1 MAATNRSELETTV
14 VPLADEGIARFAEL
28 EAQLPILLEQ
38 LRAAQPCGPGTGR
51 TIPQAP
57 GVYLFSE
64 LGQPIYVGQTRTLRR
79 RRSQHTRANSRHNEA
94 TLAFIF
100 AKAAAQRPEISLR
113 RTRKDLGEDASF
125 ALLFSKARER
135 VAAMEFR
142 YVEIRDPELRTVF
155 EVYATLA
162 LGTSRY
168 NSFETH

>member
-1 MAATNRSELETTV
+1 MAPTKRSELQTAI
-14 VPLADEGIARFAEL
+14 VPLADGGTARFADL
-28 EAQLPILLEQ
+28 EAQLPILLAH
-38 LRAAQPCGPGTGR
+38 LRAAEPCGPGTGR
-51 TIPQAP
+51 TIPQAA

-79 RRSQHTRANSRHNEA
+79 RRSQHTRVSSRHNEA

-100 AKAAAQRPEISLR
+100 AKAAAERPDINR
-113 RTRKDLGEDASF
+113 HRTRKDLGDDASF
-125 ALLFSKARER
+125 ALLFSEARER

-142 YVEIRDPELRTVF
+142 YVEVRDPELRTVF